1 MAVSDTT
8 SGALRLRR
16 TDTVPADATVKHV
29 DQLRDRTYRRIDRAT
44 DGSVVE
50 VDAASTR
57 LSAGDIVVFTDYL
70 RVERA

>member
-29 DQLRDRTYRRIDRAT
+29 DQLRESTYRRIARAT

-50 VDAASTR
+50 LDAASTQ

>member
-16 TDTVPADATVKHV
+16 TESVPADATVKHV
-29 DQLRDRTYRRIDRAT
+29 DQLSARFYRQIERAA
-44 DGSVVE
+44 DGSAVE
-50 VDAASTR
+50 IDAASTR